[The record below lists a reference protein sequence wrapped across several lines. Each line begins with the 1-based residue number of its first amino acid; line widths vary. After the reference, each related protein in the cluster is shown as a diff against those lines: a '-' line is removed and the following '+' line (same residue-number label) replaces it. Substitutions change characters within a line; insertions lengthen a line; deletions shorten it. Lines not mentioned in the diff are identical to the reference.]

1 MGIEVIFLCRFNGI
15 FFTGVNPD
23 TDTTIFGFASVTTS
37 ILANVEN
44 KS

>member
-1 MGIEVIFLCRFNGI
+1 MEIEVVFLYRSNGI

-23 TDTTIFGFASVTTS
+23 TDTVLLGFASVTS